1 MMNSVILR
9 ASLTVVV
16 LLLAALPARAHYL
29 ELERALSHPDRFTVG
44 LAQTGPP
51 FAYLEEGVWR
61 GFEVV
66 MAQSVADAHNLGLR
80 IVALARD
87 ELTAALERGE
97 VDAINTMALEDEPA
111 GSRMIPYLVLGDHVM
126 ILRGNPFRIRDLD
139 DLQGRTVSATSGS
152 SAERFAHA
160 LNDRFKQSGARPM
173 QVHSFPFHRD
183 THVPVSM
190 GHAAAYFVQ
199 TVSAVAVTRDPDA
212 RVRLLEGAF
221 RPLREVGFAVRAV
234 NRDLFHAVEH
244 AVAAMVAT
252 GKYEH
257 IRRTYKLPQEL
268 SPYR

>member
-1 MMNSVILR
+1 MSCMNLR
-9 ASLTVVV
+9 ASLLILL
-16 LLLAALPARAHYL
+16 LLLATLPARAHYL
-29 ELERALSHPDRFTVG
+29 DLSRVLSQPDSFTVG

-51 FAYLEEGVWR
+51 FAYREDGVWR

-66 MAQSVADAHNLGLR
+66 MAQSVADAHDLELR

-97 VDAINTMALEDEPA
+97 VDAVNTMALKDEPA
-111 GSRMIPYLVLGDHVM
+111 GTRMIPYLVLGDHVM

-152 SAERFAHA
+152 SAERFAHE
-160 LNDRFKQSGARPM
+160 LNDRFKQSGVRPM
-173 QVHSFPFHRD
+173 QVHSFPYHRD

-212 RVRLLEGAF
+212 RVRILEGAF
-221 RPLREVGFAVRAV
+221 RPLREVGFAVRAA

-244 AVAAMVAT
+244 AVAAMVGT
-252 GKYEH
+252 GKYERIH
-257 IRRTYKLPQEL
+257 QAYKLPQEL